1 MDYIAFLEYALERQ
15 ASDIHLVPGA
25 LPVIRKNGKLEQIE
39 HQAVVDHLEINSI
52 IDAICTEEQRE
63 RLKSKGEI
71 SFSYSVHELG
81 RFRINII
88 MQRGTASITFR
99 ILRLIIPEIE
109 TLGIPSAFIEL
120 LNYQKGLLLVSGA
133 SGSGKSTTIA
143 AMIKRIND
151 TLKTHIITVEAPI
164 EYLFKHHNAIISQ
177 RDVGT
182 DCLDLYEGV
191 LGAMKHDPDILMISE
206 LSDERVIDLA
216 LQIAESGKLVIAG
229 VPANNSRST
238 IEKIIASTSPEKSEI
253 RKYKLTSTLLGIIA
267 QQLVPDIEEA
277 NQLLA
282 YEFLLPNAAI
292 KSHIMNDQLKEL
304 THALI
309 SGRKHFMTY
318 MDNSLFELYKAG
330 KIRRSVVYKY
340 AHDIEFV
347 KRQELTYKKE

>member
-1 MDYIAFLEYALERQ
+1 MDYIALLEYALEKQ
-15 ASDIHLVPGA
+15 ASDVHLVPGA
-25 LPVIRKNGKLEQIE
+25 IPMVRRNGKLEQIE
-39 HQAVVDHLEINSI
+39 NQTVVDYSKIDSI
-52 IDAICTEEQRE
+52 VASICTEEQLE
-63 RLKSKGEI
+63 RLKKNGEV

-99 ILRLIIPEIE
+99 ILRLIIPELE
-109 TLGIPSAFIEL
+109 MLGIPDAFIEL
-120 LNYQKGLLLVSGA
+120 IGYQKGLLLVSGA

-143 AMIKRIND
+143 ALIERINH
-151 TLKTHIITVEAPI
+151 TLKAHIITVEEPI
-164 EYLFKHHNAIISQ
+164 EYLFKHHDAIISQ

-182 DCLDLYEGV
+182 DCISIYEGV
-191 LGAMKHDPDILMISE
+191 LGAMKHDPDILMISD

-238 IEKIIASTSPEKSEI
+238 IEKIVSSTTPEKSET
-253 RKYKLTSTLLGIIA
+253 RKYKLTSTLLGIIS
-267 QQLVPDIEEA
+267 QQLVPDVEEL

-292 KSHIMNDQLKEL
+292 KSYIMNDQLKEI

-309 SGRKHFMTY
+309 AGRKHSMTY

-330 KIRRSVVYKY
+330 KIKRSVVYKY

>member
-1 MDYIAFLEYALERQ
+1 MDYITLLEYALERQ

-25 LPVIRKNGKLEQIE
+25 VPVIRKNGKLEQVE
-39 HQAVVDHLEINSI
+39 AQAAVDYLEINSI
-52 IDAICTEEQRE
+52 VDAICNKDQLE
-63 RLKSKGEI
+63 RLKSNGEV
-71 SFSYSVHELG
+71 SFSHSIHNLG

-99 ILRLIIPEIE
+99 LLRFDIPEVD
-109 TLGIPSAFIEL
+109 TLGIPNAFIEL
-120 LNYQKGLLLVSGA
+120 INYQRGLLLVSGA

-143 AMIKRIND
+143 ALINKINQ
-151 TLKTHIITVEAPI
+151 TSRAHVITVEEPI
-164 EYLFKHHNAIISQ
+164 EYLFKHHDAIISQ

-182 DCLDLYEGV
+182 DCPTIYDGV
-191 LGAMKHDPDILMISE
+191 LGAMKHDPDILMISD

-238 IEKIIASTSPEKSEI
+238 IEKIVTSNSHKKTEM
-253 RKYKLTSTLLGIIA
+253 RKYKLTATLLGIIS
-267 QQLVPDIEEA
+267 QQLVPAIDES

-292 KSHIMNDQLKEL
+292 KSYIINDQLKEI
-304 THALI
+304 TQALI
-309 SGRKHFMTY
+309 AGRKHSMMY

-330 KIRRSVVYKY
+330 QIKRSVVYKY

-347 KRQELTYKKE
+347 KRQEFTHEKA